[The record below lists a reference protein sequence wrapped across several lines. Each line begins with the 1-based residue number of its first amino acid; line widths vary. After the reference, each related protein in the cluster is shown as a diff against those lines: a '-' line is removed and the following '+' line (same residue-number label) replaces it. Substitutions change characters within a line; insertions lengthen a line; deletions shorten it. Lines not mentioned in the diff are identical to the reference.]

1 MSRTMKNVMLK
12 FVSLMMIIVL
22 AMSSF
27 ACSKKGETSGHRNE
41 KISED
46 APWFDSE
53 VVTIDL
59 GINTGTPIS
68 SYSVMLVGSDETNVI
83 VFVDGEY
90 INSDEDTNNEYES
103 FAYIKTFN
111 RSTEEI
117 TTTDLMSAL
126 EGWSY
131 VESVSYSDG
140 KLTLK
145 GNYYDS
151 KTYDVT
157 RMERDVDVES
167 GNVLDTREISKDAPE
182 SAKVSFDLGEYEVGV
197 DIQTD
202 ELKRGFGRLVV
213 ASSKGNPEEIII
225 KEEGVD
231 FYKIPIV
238 LPLSESSILV
248 PVITDD
254 GNRFYEL
261 NLKTMEVK
269 SLESGEYEWL
279 DLNLVEE
286 LKDCRYGTEGKTYYT
301 TPEGISV
308 IDTVN
313 KKMENAIDYDWCG
326 VNKMTLEFLTLEDA
340 DDDSFLLCG
349 QTNANYMLET
359 NNSKQASEFYIVQLS
374 RADKNPH
381 AGKTILN
388 LYAGEYINAAT
399 YDAIIK
405 YNETSSDYYIVVTD
419 KYDESNGYNVT
430 SVNTSI
436 LNAGGSM
443 SNELAMDIIN
453 GEGPDIFLNTS
464 GMGQLNNDRYLV
476 DLTPY
481 FSDLSADKYFANV
494 VEASR
499 FDSKLYQMPI
509 CFSIVGILCNEEYAG
524 NTGIGFTFEEYK
536 SFVSGPMNGTD
547 VIGTGQVPYF
557 NSLFAGM
564 NDKFIKNGKVD
575 FSCPEFRELAE
586 YVNEN
591 VSDKAVSEDEAITSD
606 YSTAAF
612 STFYGM
618 MDYFSGLAKQNGNA
632 TILGRPSSDG
642 RGPMAKAY
650 TSVAVSADVAD
661 IDACVEFINVL
672 LSDEIQEE
680 LALSE
685 HFVLNRESFR
695 EYGMLAVDCFN
706 GPSGDWMFDGGSNG
720 SRMMFSEN
728 DINKL
733 EQIVLSC
740 SRVQS
745 TDPSINA
752 ILAEEMPAYFTGQK
766 DLDAVIDIAQDRAQ
780 KVLNERG

>member
-1 MSRTMKNVMLK
+1 MKNVMLK

-68 SYSVMLVGSDETNVI
+68 SYSVKLVGSDEKNIV

-90 INSDEDTNNEYES
+90 ASGADDTNSADES
-103 FAYIKTFN
+103 FAYLKIWN
-111 RSTEEI
+111 RVAKEI
-117 TTTDLMSAL
+117 TTVDLKSAL
-126 EGWSY
+126 DGWSY
-131 VESVSYSDG
+131 VENITYSDG

-213 ASSKGNPEEIII
+213 TSSKGNPEEIII

-261 NLKTMEVK
+261 NLKTTEVR
-269 SLESGEYEWL
+269 SLESKDYEWL
-279 DLNLVEE
+279 DLNLVDE
-286 LKDCRYGTEGKTYYT
+286 LRDCCYGTDGKTYYT
-301 TPEGISV
+301 TPEGIAV

-326 VNKMTLEFLTLEDA
+326 VNKMTLEFLTLEEA
-340 DDDSFLLCG
+340 DDNSFLLCG
-349 QTNANYMLET
+349 QKNANYMLTT
-359 NNSKQASEFYIVQLS
+359 NVSKQASEFYIVQLTK
-374 RADKNPH
+374 APKNPH
-381 AGKTILN
+381 AGKTLLN
-388 LYAGEYINAAT
+388 LYTNGYVNATT
-399 YDAIIK
+399 YDAILK

-419 KYDESNGYNVT
+419 KYDKANSYNDT
-430 SVNTSI
+430 AVNTSI

-464 GMGQLNNDRYLV
+464 ELGQLNNDRYLV

-481 FSDLSADKYFANV
+481 FSDLSIDKYFTNV

-499 FDSKLYQMPI
+499 FDGKLYQMPI
-509 CFSIVGILCNEEYAG
+509 CFSVQGIVTDQKNAG
-524 NTGIGFTFEEYK
+524 SSGIGFTFEEYK
-536 SFVSGPMNGTD
+536 EFVSGPMNGKD
-547 VIGTGQVPYF
+547 VLGTGQVQYF
-557 NSLFAGM
+557 TGLFNGM
-564 NDKFIKNGKVD
+564 NDKFIKDGKID
-575 FSCPEFRELAE
+575 FTCDEFRELAK
-586 YVNEN
+586 YVNDN
-591 VSDKAVSEDEAITSD
+591 VPDKAVTNDNADIDEFRTTYFGS
-606 YSTAAF
+606 
-612 STFYGM
+612 FYGM
-618 MDYFSGLAKQNGNA
+618 MDYFSALAKQNGDV
-632 TILGRPSSDG
+632 TLLGKPSSDG
-642 RGPMAKAY
+642 RGPMAIAY
-650 TSVAVSADVAD
+650 TSVAISADAAD
-661 IDACVEFINVL
+661 VNACVEFINIL

-685 HFVLNRESFR
+685 HFVLNRSSFR
-695 EYGMLAVDCFN
+695 DYGMLAVECFN
-706 GPSGDWMFDGGSNG
+706 GPYGDWMFDNSNPDNT
-720 SRMMFSEN
+720 RRMFSES
-728 DINKL
+728 DIDRL
-733 EQIVLSC
+733 ETIFLNC
-740 SRVQS
+740 SRVS
-745 TDPSINA
+745 SIDPAINN
-752 ILAEEMPAYFTGQK
+752 ILAEEMPAYFNGQK